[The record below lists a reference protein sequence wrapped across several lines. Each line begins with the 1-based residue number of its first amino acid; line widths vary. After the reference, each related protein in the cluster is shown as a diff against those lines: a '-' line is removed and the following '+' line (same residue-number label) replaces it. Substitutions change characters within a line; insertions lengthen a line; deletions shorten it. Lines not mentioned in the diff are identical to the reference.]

1 MTGSLP
7 PVSDED
13 LHGFVDGEVEP
24 ARRDAILRFL
34 SASPADAARVESWRR
49 QNETIRAAFARV
61 EAEHVPSFLSF
72 APPESRSR
80 FPCKLLSGQERF
92 AAGGKAEGGGAANA
106 PWRYR
111 QACLLLLAFAS
122 GIIATI
128 GATLLADRINAPDRA
143 LIARSD
149 HLPAPVDSDSI
160 FVGRTV
166 AALQSFAP
174 QASTATT
181 KPAAAISDK
190 AAVGQRQTALVL
202 PNLSG
207 AGLRLAGL
215 RVLPSETD
223 RMFCFFYTKPT
234 DVSLALCVE
243 RAADAGASGF
253 HQVGHFP
260 SSTIDWRQMGARYAL
275 AGALADAEL
284 RTLAG
289 QASAE
294 IEAFDA
300 R

>member
-1 MTGSLP
+1 LTGSLP
-7 PVSDED
+7 PVSDEE

-24 ARRDAILRFL
+24 GRRDAILRFL

-72 APPESRSR
+72 APPENRSR

-92 AAGGKAEGGGAANA
+92 AAGGKAEAGAAANA
-106 PWRYR
+106 SQRNR
-111 QACLLLLAFAS
+111 QACLLVLAFAS

-128 GATLLADRINAPDRA
+128 GATLLADRINAPDTA
-143 LIARSD
+143 QMARSD
-149 HLPAPVDSDSI
+149 HMPAPAESDAI

-166 AALQSFAP
+166 SALQSYAP
-174 QASTATT
+174 QPSPTTARPT
-181 KPAAAISDK
+181 AAIADK
-190 AAVGQRQTALVL
+190 ATGGQHQTALVL

-234 DVSLALCVE
+234 DVALALCVE

-260 SSTIDWRQMGARYAL
+260 SGTIDWRQMGARYAL
-275 AGALADAEL
+275 AGPLADAEL